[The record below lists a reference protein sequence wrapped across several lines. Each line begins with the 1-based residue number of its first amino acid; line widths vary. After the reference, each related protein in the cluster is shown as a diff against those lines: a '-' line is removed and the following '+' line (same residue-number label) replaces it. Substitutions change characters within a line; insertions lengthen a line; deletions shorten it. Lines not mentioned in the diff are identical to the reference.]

1 LKILFSCGEKKTV
14 QFAVQQPES
23 CDLTSVVDAI
33 CDGQLP
39 RRIGDPGVEI
49 NWLSAL
55 P

>member
-1 LKILFSCGEKKTV
+1 LGRREKKTV
-14 QFAVQQPES
+14 QLAVKQPES

-39 RRIGDPGVEI
+39 RRIGGWSIEI